1 MNELLAWLTD
11 LPVGALY
18 TVLGIIAAVENVF
31 PPVPADTVVAF
42 GSFLAARGQG
52 SLGGVFLVTWL
63 GNIGG
68 AMAMYAAGRH
78 FGAERIERR
87 LAGRHAES
95 AEARLHALYGRFG
108 MAALFVS
115 RFLPGVR
122 ALVPPFA
129 GALRLPAWRVAIIM
143 GVASAIWY
151 GVVAYVGFTVGED
164 WQAVMATIKRY
175 GAWIAAGATVVAL
188 VGLAVWWLRRRRAA
202 AS

>member
-1 MNELLAWLTD
+1 MNGLLEWLTA
-11 LPVGALY
+11 LPAGALY
-18 TVLGIIAAVENVF
+18 TVLGVIAAVENIF

-52 SLGGVFLVTWL
+52 TLPGVFLVTWL
-63 GNIGG
+63 GNIAG
-68 AMAMYAAGRH
+68 AMAMYWAGRH

-87 LAGRHAES
+87 LAGKHAES

-108 MAALFVS
+108 IAALFLS
-115 RFLPGVR
+115 RFLPGIR

-129 GALRLPAWRVAIIM
+129 GALRIPAWRVALVM

-164 WQAVMATIKRY
+164 WQVVSATIKRY
-175 GAWIAAGATVVAL
+175 GTWIGIGATVLAA
-188 VGLAVWWLRRRRAA
+188 VGVTVWWVRRRRAP
-202 AS
+202 SS